1 MDRPKRPSY
10 QGQQP
15 QTGNPRYQGGGN
27 RYKGGPRPPGGN
39 LPYDVYQSAARRLN
53 RFTSFQLFYFSII
66 AGALFT
72 AGSLLAV
79 LLTSEIVNPANQV
92 LLSAL
97 GLTIGML
104 LVILT
109 NTILFSEGNIYVPYN
124 FDQQTIARSC
134 LRLFHFWL
142 ITWIGNFIGAFI
154 FSYFVYLSQ
163 EYSPA
168 LHQTFGLIMSN
179 KLAYSNGLMRGT
191 GELIISGMLA
201 NWLIVIGTFYAIAS
215 RNLINQF
222 IILFLLFVLI
232 IAANFQYFPA
242 NLGYFL
248 LGAFTGNTRGLADAI
263 FLNLI
268 PVSLGN
274 ILGGSLLAC
283 GTLLLLSRKR
293 SDRSTS

>member
-10 QGQQP
+10 HGQQT
-15 QTGNPRYQGGGN
+15 QTANPRYQGGGQ
-27 RYKGGPRPPGGN
+27 RYKGGPRPPSSN
-39 LPYDVYQSAARRLN
+39 LPYDVYQSAGRRLS

-66 AGALFT
+66 GGAFFT
-72 AGSLLAV
+72 AGTLLAV
-79 LLTSEIVNPANQV
+79 LLTSEIVNPATQV
-92 LLSAL
+92 LLSGL
-97 GLTIGML
+97 GLTVGML
-104 LVILT
+104 FVILT
-109 NTILFSEGNIYVPYN
+109 NTILFSEGNIYVPAN
-124 FDQQTIARSC
+124 FNQQTIARSC
-134 LRLFHFWL
+134 LQLFRFWL
-142 ITWIGNFIGAFI
+142 IVWIGNFIGAFI

-168 LHQTFGLIMSN
+168 LQQTFSLIISN
-179 KLAYSNGLMRGT
+179 KLAYSNGSIRGT
-191 GELIISGMLA
+191 AELIISGMLA
-201 NWLIVIGTFYAIAS
+201 NWLVVIGTFFAIAS

-222 IILFLLFVLI
+222 TILFLVFILI

-248 LGAFTGNTRGLADAI
+248 LGAFTGNTKGLADAI

-274 ILGGSLLAC
+274 ILGASLLAC
-283 GTLLLLSRKR
+283 GTLLLLSKRR